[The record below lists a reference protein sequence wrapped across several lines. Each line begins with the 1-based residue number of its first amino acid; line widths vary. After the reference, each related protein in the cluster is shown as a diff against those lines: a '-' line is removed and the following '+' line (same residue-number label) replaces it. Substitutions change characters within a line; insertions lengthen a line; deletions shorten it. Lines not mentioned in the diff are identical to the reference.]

1 MRKSRKKFTKD
12 FKISV
17 LRELENGKIA
27 AQLCRENDIHPSML
41 TKWKKEYKENPN
53 TAFSGNGNIS
63 KPEAKLAEAERLIG
77 QLYAENA
84 FLKKVLTRLE
94 MKRKEHQIQKE
105 GT

>member
-1 MRKSRKKFTKD
+1 MGANMKKSRKKFTRE

-53 TAFSGNGNIS
+53 TAFSGNGHSILNS
-63 KPEAKLAEAERLIG
+63 DRSRSDRTGLIKG
-77 QLYAENA
+77 IGA
-84 FLKKVLTRLE
+84 R
-94 MKRKEHQIQKE
+94 RP
-105 GT
+105 